1 MALATL
7 VLSEL
12 GPAGWVHLTA
22 AVRLTF
28 VRPVICSCR
37 LPCCEVYDPAGRQT
51 TNRTRRAVS
60 NLDVA
65 NFLNGLDEINGSVLM
80 ASLATEPMVA
90 TALVRMLVR
99 GVGAEGEEGDEHAK
113 GAKAALAA
121 LSSPIAPLPL
131 ANGSVTTF
139 NMHASNGNTDRT
151 DVVMAAPTLGE
162 ALRLTDSTDRFVHP
176 DVSIILS
183 MVPYSV
189 EIGPEKD
196 QRSVSE

>member
-113 GAKAALAA
+113 GAKAARSEAA
-121 LSSPIAPLPL
+121 LPPCQNTSPTKIEICASAPLGF
-131 ANGSVTTF
+131 ACGV
-139 NMHASNGNTDRT
+139 H
-151 DVVMAAPTLGE
+151 LGPWRLSSLTS
-162 ALRLTDSTDRFVHP
+162 LRLCK
-176 DVSIILS
+176 
-183 MVPYSV
+183 SV
-189 EIGPEKD
+189 QPA
-196 QRSVSE
+196 VLPH